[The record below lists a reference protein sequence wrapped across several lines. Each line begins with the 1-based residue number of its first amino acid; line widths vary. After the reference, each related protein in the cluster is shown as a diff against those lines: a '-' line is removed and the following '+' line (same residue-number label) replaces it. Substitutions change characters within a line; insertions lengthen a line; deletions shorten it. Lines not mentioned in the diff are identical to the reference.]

1 MRLEALPKSGGV
13 AASRNQNRSSVSVL
27 SKTRCGGEFP
37 GIPDGADVGWG
48 KEGDRAVLTLL
59 LEQLGA
65 GWLTKMGRD
74 RRRQQEN
81 SISRGGGHVNLEMPD
96 ERSS

>member
-27 SKTRCGGEFP
+27 SKTHCRGEFP

-48 KEGDRAVLTLL
+48 EGR
-59 LEQLGA
+59 
-65 GWLTKMGRD
+65 
-74 RRRQQEN
+74 
-81 SISRGGGHVNLEMPD
+81 
-96 ERSS
+96 